1 MNRILIFFYAAA
13 ILLAFCLTS
22 HAGKP
27 VDSSGVPFANGF
39 PSDPHFNQGNDP
51 ISIQVSR

>member
-1 MNRILIFFYAAA
+1 MNRILIIFYAAA

-51 ISIQVSR
+51 ISIQVNR